1 MRFRGVVAGATAFA
15 MLGLAA
21 CGGDDD
27 SGSGNGSSGGGGSA
41 DGELETTEITV
52 GALPLADYSALY
64 WAQENGFFE
73 EEGLTVTLEP
83 VQGGPQAAQNVATGE
98 LDMSFSNTIST
109 SIAAQS
115 GLPIQTVVLTSAL
128 GAGGLSVYVTPDSDI
143 QSLED
148 LDGATIGINATN
160 NIGDVTLRNLLNE
173 EGLEDVEP
181 TFVEV
186 PFPEMLSGVQAGSID
201 VGYSPE
207 PFSSA
212 ALAAGMPE
220 IVDLTAEEGP
230 NDGLAVSNFIASDQF
245 IESNPNTVAAF
256 ARAMYAAGE
265 DIMASEAEWREWLPT
280 IAQVSPEVAAEIAM
294 PEFLTETAVDRI
306 QEVTDILVEQGL
318 LEDGY
323 DPADDTFVAE
333 G

>member
-21 CGGDDD
+21 CGSDDD
-27 SGSGNGSSGGGGSA
+27 GGSGSSGGGSA
-41 DGELETTEITV
+41 DGALEKTEITV

-64 WAQENGFFE
+64 WAQEKGFFE
-73 EEGLTVTLEP
+73 NEGLTVNLEP

-115 GLPIQTVVLTSAL
+115 GLPIKTVVLTSAL
-128 GAGGLSVYVTPDSDI
+128 GAGGLSVYVKPDSDI
-143 QSLED
+143 KDLED

-160 NIGDVTLRNLLNE
+160 NIGDVTLRNLLHE
-173 EGLEDVEP
+173 EGLDDVEP

-212 ALAAGMPE
+212 ALDAGMRE
-220 IVDLTAEEGP
+220 IVDLTDPSGP
-230 NDGLAVSNFIASDQF
+230 NVGLAVSNFIASDQF
-245 IESNPNTVAAF
+245 IDSNPNTVAAF
-256 ARAMYAAGE
+256 ARAMYAAGQ
-265 DIMASEAEWREWLPT
+265 DIVANEAEWRAWLPT
-280 IAQVSPEVAAEIAM
+280 IAQVSEDVAQNIAL
-294 PEFLTETAVDRI
+294 PEFLAETDVDRI
-306 QEVTDILVEQGL
+306 QDVVDILVQQDL
-318 LEDGY
+318 LDDGY
-323 DPADDTFVAE
+323 DPADDTYVAE
-333 G
+333 D

>member
-1 MRFRGVVAGATAFA
+1 MRFRGAVAGATAFA

-27 SGSGNGSSGGGGSA
+27 SSSSDSGGSGSGSS
-41 DGELETTEITV
+41 DGELETTELTV

-73 EEGLTVTLEP
+73 NEGLTVTLQP
-83 VQGGPQAAQNVATGE
+83 VQGGPQAAQSVATGE
-98 LDMSFSNTIST
+98 LDVSFSNTIST

-115 GLPIQTVVLTSAL
+115 GLPIKTVVLTSAL
-128 GAGGLSVYVTPDSDI
+128 GPGGLSVYVNPDSDV
-143 QSLED
+143 QDLED

-160 NIGDVTLRNLLNE
+160 NIGDVTLKNLLKE
-173 EGLEDVEP
+173 EGLDDVEP

-212 ALAAGMPE
+212 ALAAGERE
-220 IVDLTAEEGP
+220 IVDLADPDGP
-230 NDGLAVSNFIASDQF
+230 NAGLAVSNFISSDQF
-245 IESNPNTVAAF
+245 ISDNPNTVAAF
-256 ARAMYAAGE
+256 ARAMYAAGQ
-265 DIMASEAEWREWLPT
+265 DIEAHEADWRAWLPT
-280 IAQVSPEVAAEIAM
+280 IAQVPAEVAANMAM
-294 PEFLTETAVDRI
+294 PDFLPETDIDAIQRVD
-306 QEVTDILVEQGL
+306 DILVDQDL
-318 LEDGY
+318 LQDGY
-323 DPADDTFVAE
+323 DPADDTYVPE
-333 G
+333 S